1 MNTAAEPCAGAVLD
15 RIRVVLSRTTHPGN
29 IGAAARAMKTMGLTR
44 LCLVS
49 PKIFPSAEAEARA
62 VGADDVL
69 RSALVCSSLDDALV
83 GTVAAIACSARRR
96 DLSHPRLT
104 PREAARVLLDYARD
118 AEVALVFGAE
128 MSGLSTGEAIKCRWI
143 AQIPTDPAYSSLNL
157 AAAVQVMAYELRVAL
172 ADVREKPSAISD
184 PASFEEI
191 ELLYAQLEQTMI
203 AIGFLDPARPKR
215 LMQRL
220 RRLFARSGLE
230 KQEVNILRGLLSAIK

>member
-1 MNTAAEPCAGAVLD
+1 MNAAVEPCTGDTLD
-15 RIRVVLSRTTHPGN
+15 RIRIVLSRTTHPGN
-29 IGAAARAMKTMGLTR
+29 VGAAARAMKTMGLTR

-69 RSALVCSSLDDALV
+69 RSAVVWPSLDQALA

-96 DLSHPRLT
+96 DLSHPTLT

-118 AEVALVFGAE
+118 GEVALVFGTE
-128 MSGLSTGEAIKCRWI
+128 MSGLSTEEVTKCRWI
-143 AQIPTDPAYSSLNL
+143 AQIPTNPAYSSLNL

-172 ADVREKPSAISD
+172 ADVREKPPPISD

-203 AIGFLDPARPKR
+203 AIGFLDPKRPKR